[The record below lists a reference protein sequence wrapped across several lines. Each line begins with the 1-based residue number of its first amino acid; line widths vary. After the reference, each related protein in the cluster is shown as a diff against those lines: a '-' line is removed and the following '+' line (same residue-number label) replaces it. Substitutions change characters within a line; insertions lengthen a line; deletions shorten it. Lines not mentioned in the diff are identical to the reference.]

1 MIIGEKVNIR
11 AVERD
16 DLPRYVRWLN
26 DPEVREN
33 LAMFYPMSL
42 AEEEKWFEDKILKR
56 DENNKTFAIETKDG
70 VHIGGTGLDSIN
82 WKDRNAEFG
91 IFIGEKDYWN
101 KGYGTDAT
109 KTIVKFAFEEMNLAR
124 VYLRVYDDNPRAIRV
139 YEKAGFEREGVLKK
153 HIFRKG
159 RYSDV
164 IIMGILNPSIKF

>member
-139 YEKAGFEREGVLKK
+139 YEKAGFEREGVLRK

>member
-11 AVERD
+11 AVEKD
-16 DLPRYVRWLN
+16 DLPRYVRWFN

-42 AEEEKWFEDKILKR
+42 AEEEKWFEDKLKR
-56 DENNKTFAIETKDG
+56 GENSKTFAVETKEG

-91 IFIGEKDYWN
+91 IFIGEKNYWN

-139 YEKAGFEREGVLKK
+139 YEKAGFEREGVLRK